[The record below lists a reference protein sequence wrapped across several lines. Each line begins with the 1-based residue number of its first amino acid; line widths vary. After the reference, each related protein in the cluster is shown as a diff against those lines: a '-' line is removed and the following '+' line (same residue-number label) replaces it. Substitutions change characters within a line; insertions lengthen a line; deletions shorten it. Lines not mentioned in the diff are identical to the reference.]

1 MNDKELLDLYS
12 DYLISSFGPTTGTGL
27 AELLGGSI
35 SHDRIQRLLSKQDFT
50 AADLWHGQG
59 HPPKLMHRHQVVR
72 IIQQVQSQPGL
83 VGQDVVADLFLRAER
98 AAVEMLQRIA
108 VALIKRPKLPPVF
121 FADVDGQPVIVP
133 VIGDLGCL
141 QGV

>member
-50 AADLWHGQG
+50 AADLW
-59 HPPKLMHRHQVVR
+59 QVVKLHVR
-72 IIQQVQSQPGL
+72 AIEQVDGVLIVDGSIAEKPYSDENDIMCWHYDHARDRQVKGINFLSALYHSQDISLP
-83 VGQDVVADLFLRAER
+83 VGFRVVAKTEYYTD
-98 AAVEMLQRIA
+98 
-108 VALIKRPKLPPVF
+108 KK
-121 FADVDGQPVIVP
+121 DGKTK
-133 VIGDLGCL
+133 
-141 QGV
+141 